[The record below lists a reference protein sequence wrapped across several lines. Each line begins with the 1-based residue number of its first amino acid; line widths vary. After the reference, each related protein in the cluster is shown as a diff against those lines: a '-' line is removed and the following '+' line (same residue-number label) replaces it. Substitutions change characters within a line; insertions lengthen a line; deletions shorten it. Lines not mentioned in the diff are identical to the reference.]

1 LAGTRT
7 DGNLSV
13 MAERP
18 QGVPG
23 LVEGALDQGR
33 RAVSGVADGFR
44 KAGRWQRMRLG
55 IVGGWV
61 LASLLAL
68 WIACPSSGPANSLG
82 ADVQVLKDSLLG
94 GQQIL
99 VRNDS
104 DAVWTDVTLTLD
116 GSWKNVQRT
125 VRPRE
130 QVVLSPGQFERS
142 GEAAPRDLRP
152 RTLSIACREGR
163 ARFELR

>member
-1 LAGTRT
+1 
-7 DGNLSV
+7 

-23 LVEGALDQGR
+23 AVEGAIDQGR
-33 RAVSGVADGFR
+33 RAVSGIADGFR
-44 KAGRWQRMRLG
+44 KAGRWQRLRLG

-61 LASLLAL
+61 AASLLAL
-68 WIACPSSGPANSLG
+68 WIACPSSGPSNSLG
-82 ADVQVLKDSLLG
+82 ADVQVLKESLLG

-99 VRNDS
+99 IRNES
-104 DAVWTDVTLTLD
+104 DAVWTDVTLVLD
-116 GSWKNVQRT
+116 GSWQNSQRT

-130 QVVLSPGQFERS
+130 QVVLSPAQFQRA
-142 GEAAPRDLRP
+142 GEPAPRDLRP
-152 RTLSIACREGR
+152 RTLVIECREGR

>member
-1 LAGTRT
+1 
-7 DGNLSV
+7 

-23 LVEGALDQGR
+23 AVEGAIDQGR
-33 RAVSGVADGFR
+33 RAVSGIADGFR

-61 LASLLAL
+61 AASLLAL

-82 ADVQVLKDSLLG
+82 ADVQVLKESLLG

-99 VRNDS
+99 VRNES
-104 DAVWTDVTLTLD
+104 DAVWNDVTLVLD
-116 GSWKNVQRT
+116 GSWKNSQRT

-130 QVVLSPGQFERS
+130 QVVLSPAQFQRA
-142 GEAAPRDLRP
+142 GEPAPRDLRP
-152 RTLSIACREGR
+152 RTLLIECREGR

>member
-1 LAGTRT
+1 
-7 DGNLSV
+7 
-13 MAERP
+13 MAERQ

-23 LVEGALDQGR
+23 AVEGAIDQGR
-33 RAVSGVADGFR
+33 RAVSGIADGFR

-61 LASLLAL
+61 AASLLAL

-82 ADVQVLKDSLLG
+82 ADVQVLKESLLG

-99 VRNDS
+99 VRNES
-104 DAVWTDVTLTLD
+104 DAVWNDVTLVLD
-116 GSWKNVQRT
+116 GSWKNNQRT

-130 QVVLSPGQFERS
+130 QVVLSPAQFQRA
-142 GEAAPRDLRP
+142 GEPAPRDLRP
-152 RTLSIACREGR
+152 RTLLIECREGR

>member
-1 LAGTRT
+1 
-7 DGNLSV
+7 

-23 LVEGALDQGR
+23 AVEGAIDQGR
-33 RAVSGVADGFR
+33 RAVSGIADGFR
-44 KAGRWQRMRLG
+44 KAGRWQRLRLG

-61 LASLLAL
+61 AASLLAL
-68 WIACPSSGPANSLG
+68 WIACPSSGPSNSLG
-82 ADVQVLKDSLLG
+82 ADVQVLKESLLG

-99 VRNDS
+99 VRNES
-104 DAVWTDVTLTLD
+104 DAVWNDVTLVLD
-116 GSWKNVQRT
+116 GSWKNSQRT

-130 QVVLSPGQFERS
+130 QVVLSPAQFQRA
-142 GEAAPRDLRP
+142 GEPAPRDLRP
-152 RTLSIACREGR
+152 RTLLIECREGR